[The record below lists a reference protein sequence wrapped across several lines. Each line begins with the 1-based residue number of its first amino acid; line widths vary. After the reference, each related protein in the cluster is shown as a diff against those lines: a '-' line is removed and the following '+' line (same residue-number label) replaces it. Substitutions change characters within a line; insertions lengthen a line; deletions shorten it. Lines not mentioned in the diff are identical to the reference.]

1 MSEGSSES
9 ISMTSCG
16 LLLVERRRIRVS
28 VVGARRV
35 SHDTVSDLPHRD
47 VAELVEPEA
56 LSVLRIPAI
65 PFTSE
70 MVLVLNWEQSSWS
83 ESLMTMTAGGSGWH
97 IRE

>member
-16 LLLVERRRIRVS
+16 WLLVERRRIRVS

-35 SHDTVSDLPHRD
+35 SHDTVSDLPRR